1 MARNV
6 VFFFAAFLLAAF
18 IGFWPTYFTRMEAV
32 ASWRVH
38 VHGALLL
45 GWCLLLIVQAWLI
58 RDRRGS
64 VHRRLGKASFLLAP
78 LIVISSVLVEHGALV
93 RAAGKYDP
101 ESLYF
106 AYLVVALLV
115 VFLLAFALAVIH
127 RRTMALHMRYMICT
141 PLAMFDP
148 VFARILDVRLGIHYP
163 AGQMITFTMVD
174 AILLWLCYL
183 DRNTPY
189 RAFHGMLA
197 AFVAVQ
203 IPAFFVYKTAWWL
216 DVVAWF
222 AGLPIS

>member
-6 VFFFAAFLLAAF
+6 VFYFAAFLLAAF
-18 IGFWPTYFTRMEAV
+18 VGFWPTYFTRIGAM

-38 VHGALLL
+38 AHGALML
-45 GWCLLLIVQAWLI
+45 GWCLLLIAQAWLI
-58 RDRRGS
+58 RDQRGPL
-64 VHRRLGKASFLLAP
+64 HRRLGKASFLLAP
-78 LIVISSVLVEHGALV
+78 LIVISSVVVEHDSLV
-93 RAAGKYDP
+93 RGAGNHDA
-101 ESLYF
+101 ESLFF
-106 AYLVVALLV
+106 AYLIVALLF
-115 VFLLAFALAVIH
+115 VFLLAFALAMVH

-148 VFARILDVRLGIHYP
+148 IFARILDVRLGIHYP
-163 AGQMITFTMVD
+163 AGQMITFTMID

-189 RAFHGMLA
+189 RAFHKMLA

-203 IPAFFVYKTAWWL
+203 IPAFFVYQTAWWP

-222 AGLPIS
+222 VNLPIS